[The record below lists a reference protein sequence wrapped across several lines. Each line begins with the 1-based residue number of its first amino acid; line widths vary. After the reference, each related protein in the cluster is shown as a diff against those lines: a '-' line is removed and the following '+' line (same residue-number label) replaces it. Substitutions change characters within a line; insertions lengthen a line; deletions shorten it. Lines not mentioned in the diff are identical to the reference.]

1 MSERPFFYHPQA
13 VKTAEIVALPEETAR
28 HIGQVLRMAAGDELI
43 LADGLGHMAACR
55 ITESG
60 KKRVTVTV
68 DAIESVP
75 APGVSLQLAIA
86 FTRNTARNEW
96 ILEKATE
103 LGVQRITP
111 LITARSSKERIRPER
126 WTAILVSAML
136 QSRQAWLPV
145 LDAPAALGPV
155 LAMPAQQRL
164 IAHCMD
170 DSARLGISKALK
182 PGLDTQMLIG
192 PEGDF
197 DRDEVTLANAA
208 GAHAISLGPNRLR
221 TETAAIA
228 AVTQFYFANYA
239 S

>member
-1 MSERPFFYHPQA
+1 MSERPFFYHAQ
-13 VKTAEIVALPEETAR
+13 TLRDAESVSLPEETAR
-28 HIGQVLRMAAGDELI
+28 HVGQVLRMAAGEELI
-43 LADGLGHMAACR
+43 LADGRGRLASCR
-55 ITESG
+55 ITEAG
-60 KKRVTVTV
+60 KKRVIVSV
-68 DAIESVP
+68 ESVESVP
-75 APGVSLQLAIA
+75 APVVALQLAIA

-111 LITARSSKERIRPER
+111 LITARSNKERIKPER

-145 LDAPAALGPV
+145 LDAPTAFETAL
-155 LAMPAQQRL
+155 AIPASQRL

-170 DSARLGISKALK
+170 DAARVGIVKALK
-182 PGLDTQMLIG
+182 PGLDTQLLIG

-197 DRDEVTLANAA
+197 DPTEVTLATAA
-208 GAHAISLGPNRLR
+208 GARAISLGPNRLR

-228 AVTQFYFANYA
+228 AISQFYFANYA